1 MVGSTQLSAAVGFAW
16 PSIQRNKATSG
27 LGAAS
32 SALILAAVAVGSV
45 IDGSDELGSVV
56 SATGEVISVVWLV
69 ESLVVVV
76 VVMVV
81 ELLFVVVIDGTD
93 AGKVF
98 SHSFAK
104 NARTSLDKC

>member
-1 MVGSTQLSAAVGFAW
+1 MAGSTQLSVADGFAC

-32 SALILAAVAVGSV
+32 SALIVASVAVDSV

-56 SATGEVISVVWLV
+56 SATGEVISVVWVV
-69 ESLVVVV
+69 ESLVLVVVV
-76 VVMVV
+76 V
-81 ELLFVVVIDGTD
+81 ELLVVVVIDGAD

-98 SHSFAK
+98 SPSFAK
-104 NARTSLDKC
+104 NARTSLGKC